1 MPKKPP
7 RCQQCHRPGTTRE
20 YFYAG
25 IGVCERCNMLDEIDR
40 LRSRGSEISAQNLDL
55 NRTVDMLSA
64 KLRDAELDA
73 ATLELTINS
82 MTAKINFAPLAAAL
96 AHRPDLFARL
106 SSAVQEG
113 ISVTDRR
120 KPAPKT
126 RPEGETPGEKGKA
139 PIQ

>member
-1 MPKKPP
+1 MPRKPP
-7 RCQQCHRPGTTRE
+7 RCQLCRKPGTTRE
-20 YFYAG
+20 YFYADV
-25 IGVCERCNMLDEIDR
+25 GVCERCNMLDEIQR
-40 LRSRGSEISAQNLDL
+40 LRSRGSELSAQNLDL
-55 NRTVDMLSA
+55 TRTVDMLSA

-82 MTAKINFAPLAAAL
+82 MTAKVNFAPLAAAL

-126 RPEGETPGEKGKA
+126 ETPGAKGKD
-139 PIQ
+139 PLQ